1 MQDIK
6 NMGEI
11 TVTAY
16 FVKNLRQKRVTHR
29 ALTSKLTDLGAIP
42 EKALK
47 GSSLSHRVS

>member
-11 TVTAY
+11 TVKAY
-16 FVKNLRQKRVTHR
+16 FVKNLRKEKVTHR
-29 ALTSKLTDLGAIP
+29 ALRSELTDLGAIP

-47 GSSLSHRVS
+47 GSSLSHRAS